1 MLKSAY
7 SEGVKSDE
15 TTIISNGVRIEG
27 KVTSAGN
34 IRVDGEIQGDISSK
48 SNVVVGESGQV
59 NGQINAD
66 SITIGGRVSGSVKA
80 KDKLTLEAKANLKGD
95 LFTKILVVEA
105 GAKFDGKSKM
115 GDTKDLD
122 EIKEITQPTT
132 STSK

>member
-66 SITIGGRVSGSVKA
+66 SITIGGRVSGSLRA

-115 GDTKDLD
+115 GDAKDLE
-122 EIKEITQPTT
+122 EIKEITQPITP
-132 STSK
+132 TSK

>member
-1 MLKSAY
+1 MLKSVY
-7 SEGVKSDE
+7 SEGIKSDE

-59 NGQINAD
+59 NGQIIAD
-66 SITIGGRVSGSVKA
+66 SITIGGKVYGSVKA

-95 LFTKILVVEA
+95 LFTKILIVEA
-105 GAKFDGKSKM
+105 GAKFDGKSM
-115 GDTKDLD
+115 MEDIKDITD
-122 EIKEITQPTT
+122 IKPNLQSNI
-132 STSK
+132 STVK

>member
-1 MLKSAY
+1 MLKSVY
-7 SEGVKSDE
+7 SEGVKSEE

-48 SNVVVGESGQV
+48 SNVIVGESGQV
-59 NGQINAD
+59 NGQINAE
-66 SITIGGRVSGSVKA
+66 SISIGGRVSGSVKA

-105 GAKFDGKSKM
+105 GAIFDGKSKM
-115 GDTKDLD
+115 GDDKDIT
-122 EIKEITQPTT
+122 EIKSDLQP
-132 STSK
+132 SVNKVK

>member
-1 MLKSAY
+1 MLKSSY

-34 IRVDGEIQGDISSK
+34 IRVDGEIQGDVSSK
-48 SNVVVGESGQV
+48 SDIVVGESGQV
-59 NGQINAD
+59 NGQINAE
-66 SITIGGRVSGSVKA
+66 SITIGGKVSGTVRA

-105 GAKFDGKSKM
+105 GAKFDGNSKM
-115 GDTKDLD
+115 GDTKDFT
-122 EIKEITQPTT
+122 EIKSSVQ
-132 STSK
+132 SDVNKVK

>member
-115 GDTKDLD
+115 GDAKDLE

>member
-15 TTIISNGVRIEG
+15 TTIISSGVRIEG
-27 KVTSAGN
+27 KVSSDGN

-48 SNVVVGESGQV
+48 SNVVVGDNGYV

-66 SITIGGRVSGSVKA
+66 SITIGGKVSGSVKA
-80 KDKLTLEAKANLKGD
+80 KDKLTLESKANLKGD

-105 GAKFDGKSKM
+105 GAKFDGNSKM
-115 GDTKDLD
+115 GDAKDVP
-122 EIKEITQPTT
+122 EIKSSLQ
-132 STSK
+132 SNLDKVK

>member
-1 MLKSAY
+1 MLKSVY

-59 NGQINAD
+59 NGQIIAD
-66 SITIGGRVSGSVKA
+66 SITIGGKVSGSVKA

-95 LFTKILVVEA
+95 LFTKILIVEA
-105 GAKFDGKSKM
+105 GAKFDGKSIM
-115 GDTKDLD
+115 EDIKDITD
-122 EIKEITQPTT
+122 IKSNLPPNF
-132 STSK
+132 STFQ

>member
-115 GDTKDLD
+115 GDAKDFE
-122 EIKEITQPTT
+122 EIKEITQTTT
-132 STSK
+132 STPK